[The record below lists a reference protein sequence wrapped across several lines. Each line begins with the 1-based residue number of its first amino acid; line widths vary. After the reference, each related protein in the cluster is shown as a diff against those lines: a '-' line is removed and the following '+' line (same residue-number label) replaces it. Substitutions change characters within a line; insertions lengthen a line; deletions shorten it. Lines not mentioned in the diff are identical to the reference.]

1 MSIDIGI
8 TGNIASG
15 KSMISGMLREYG
27 AAVLDADLVGKSVLA
42 ENVEGALEQVRAAFG
57 DCIFDGNQLDRHL
70 LGNLVFGHPDLLMK
84 LNDIMMPIMTRL
96 VANEIAVLHRASS
109 IVVLDAAILIEAS
122 WQNLVDEI
130 WVVKASKNEQLER
143 LMTRDHLARDEA
155 NSRIEAQMP
164 LAQKLTYADVVID
177 NTMDVEQTRKQV
189 EMLWK
194 TRLQNR

>member
-1 MSIDIGI
+1 MSIDIGL

-15 KSMISGMLREYG
+15 KSMISGMLREHG
-27 AAVLDADLVGKSVLA
+27 AAVLDADLVGKNVLA
-42 ENVEGALEQVRAAFG
+42 QNVEGALEQVRVVFG
-57 DCIFDGNQLDRHL
+57 DSIFDGNQLNRHL
-70 LGNLVFGHPDLLMK
+70 LGNLVFGHPDLLKK

-96 VANEIAVLHRASS
+96 IANEIAALHRTSTV
-109 IVVLDAAILIEAS
+109 VVLDAAILIEAS

-143 LMTRDHLARDEA
+143 LITRDHLSRDEA
-155 NSRIEAQMP
+155 VSRIEAQMP
-164 LAQKLTYADVVID
+164 LAQKLAYADVIID

-194 TRLQNR
+194 TRIQNR

>member
-1 MSIDIGI
+1 MSIDIGL

-15 KSMISGMLREYG
+15 KSMISGMLREHG

-42 ENVEGALEQVRAAFG
+42 QNVEGALEQVRVVFG
-57 DCIFDGNQLDRHL
+57 DSIFDGNQLNRHF
-70 LGNLVFGHPDLLMK
+70 LGNLVFGRPDLLKK

-96 VANEIAVLHRASS
+96 IANEIAALHRTSTV
-109 IVVLDAAILIEAS
+109 VVLDAAILIEAS

-143 LMTRDHLARDEA
+143 LMTRDHLARDQA
-155 NSRIEAQMP
+155 ISRIEAQMP
-164 LAQKLTYADVVID
+164 LAQKLAYADVVID

-194 TRLQNR
+194 TRIQNR

>member
-1 MSIDIGI
+1 MSIDIGL

-15 KSMISGMLREYG
+15 KSMISGMLREHG

-42 ENVEGALEQVRAAFG
+42 QNVEGALEQVRVVFG
-57 DCIFDGNQLDRHL
+57 DSIFDGNQLNRHL
-70 LGNLVFGHPDLLMK
+70 LGNLVFGHPDLLKK

-96 VANEIAVLHRASS
+96 IANEIAALHRTSTV
-109 IVVLDAAILIEAS
+109 VVLDAAILIEAS

-143 LMTRDHLARDEA
+143 LITRDHLSRDEA
-155 NSRIEAQMP
+155 VSRIEAQMP
-164 LAQKLTYADVVID
+164 LAQKLAYADVVID
-177 NTMDVEQTRKQV
+177 NTMDVEQTQKQV

-194 TRLQNR
+194 TRIQNR

>member
-1 MSIDIGI
+1 MSIDIGL

-57 DCIFDGNQLDRHL
+57 DCIFDGNQLNRHR
-70 LGNLVFGHPDLLMK
+70 LGNLVFGHADLLMK

-96 VANEIAVLHRASS
+96 VANEIAVVHRTSTV
-109 IVVLDAAILIEAS
+109 VVLDAAILIEAS

-130 WVVKASKNEQLER
+130 WVVKASKNEQLKR
-143 LMTRDHLARDEA
+143 LITRDHLSRDEA
-155 NSRIEAQMP
+155 VSRIKAQMP
-164 LAQKLTYADVVID
+164 LAQKLAYADVVID

-194 TRLQNR
+194 TRIQNR

>member
-1 MSIDIGI
+1 MSIDIGL

-15 KSMISGMLREYG
+15 KSMISGMLREHG
-27 AAVLDADLVGKSVLA
+27 AAVLDADLVGKTVLA

-57 DCIFDGNQLDRHL
+57 DCVFDGDQLNRRL

-96 VANEIAVLHRASS
+96 VANEIVALHQTSDV
-109 IVVLDAAILIEAS
+109 VVLDAAILIEDG
-122 WQNLVDEI
+122 WQKLVDEI

-143 LMTRDHLARDEA
+143 LMTRDHLSHDEA
-155 NSRIEAQMP
+155 VSRIEAQMP
-164 LAQKLTYADVVID
+164 LAEKLAYADVLID
-177 NTMDVEQTRKQV
+177 NTMDVERTRKQV

-194 TRLQNR
+194 TRLQNH

>member
-1 MSIDIGI
+1 MSIDIGL

-27 AAVLDADLVGKSVLA
+27 ATVLDADLVGKSVLA
-42 ENVEGALEQVRAAFG
+42 ENVEGALEQVRSTFG
-57 DCIFDGNQLDRHL
+57 DSIFDGNQLNRHL

-96 VANEIAVLHRASS
+96 VANEIAVLHRTSTV
-109 IVVLDAAILIEAS
+109 VVLDAAILIEAS

-130 WVVKASKNEQLER
+130 WVVKASKGEQLER
-143 LMTRDHLARDEA
+143 LMTRDHLPRDEA
-155 NSRIEAQMP
+155 VSRIEAQMP
-164 LAQKLTYADVVID
+164 LAQKLAYADVVID

-189 EMLWK
+189 KMLWK
-194 TRLQNR
+194 TRIQNR

>member
-1 MSIDIGI
+1 MSIDIGL

-57 DCIFDGNQLDRHL
+57 DCIFDGNQLNRHR
-70 LGNLVFGHPDLLMK
+70 LGNLVFGHADLLMK

-96 VANEIAVLHRASS
+96 VANEIAVVHRTSTV
-109 IVVLDAAILIEAS
+109 VVLDAAILIEAS

-143 LMTRDHLARDEA
+143 LMTRDHLSRDEA
-155 NSRIEAQMP
+155 VSRIKAQMP
-164 LAQKLTYADVVID
+164 LAQKLAYADVVID

-194 TRLQNR
+194 TRIQNR

>member
-1 MSIDIGI
+1 MSIDIGL

-15 KSMISGMLREYG
+15 KSMISGMLREHG

-42 ENVEGALEQVRAAFG
+42 QNVEGALEQVRVVFG
-57 DCIFDGNQLDRHL
+57 DSIFDGNQLNRHL
-70 LGNLVFGHPDLLMK
+70 LGNLVFGHPDLLKK

-96 VANEIAVLHRASS
+96 IANEVAALHRTSTV
-109 IVVLDAAILIEAS
+109 VVLDAAILIEAS

-143 LMTRDHLARDEA
+143 LITRDHLSRDEA
-155 NSRIEAQMP
+155 VSRIEAQMP
-164 LAQKLTYADVVID
+164 LAQKLAYADVVID
-177 NTMDVEQTRKQV
+177 NTMDVEQTQKQV

-194 TRLQNR
+194 TRIQNR

>member
-1 MSIDIGI
+1 MSIDIGL

-15 KSMISGMLREYG
+15 KSMISGMLREHG

-42 ENVEGALEQVRAAFG
+42 QNVEGTLEQVRVVFG
-57 DCIFDGNQLDRHL
+57 DSIFDGNQLNRHL
-70 LGNLVFGHPDLLMK
+70 LGNLVFGHPYLLKK

-96 VANEIAVLHRASS
+96 IANEIAALHRTSTV
-109 IVVLDAAILIEAS
+109 VVLDAAILIEAS

-143 LMTRDHLARDEA
+143 LITRDHLSRDEA
-155 NSRIEAQMP
+155 VSRIEAQMP
-164 LAQKLTYADVVID
+164 LAQKLAYADVVID
-177 NTMDVEQTRKQV
+177 NTMDVEQTQKQV

-194 TRLQNR
+194 TRIQNH

>member
-1 MSIDIGI
+1 MSIDIGL

-57 DCIFDGNQLDRHL
+57 DCIFDGNQLNRHL

-96 VANEIAVLHRASS
+96 VANEIAVVHRTSTV
-109 IVVLDAAILIEAS
+109 VVLDAAILIEAS

-130 WVVKASKNEQLER
+130 WVVKASKDEQLKR
-143 LMTRDHLARDEA
+143 LMTRDHLSRNEA
-155 NSRIEAQMP
+155 VSRIEAQMP
-164 LAQKLTYADVVID
+164 LAQKLAYADVVID

-194 TRLQNR
+194 TRIQNR

>member
-1 MSIDIGI
+1 MSIDIGL

-15 KSMISGMLREYG
+15 KSMISGMLQEYG
-27 AAVLDADLVGKSVLA
+27 AVVLDADLIGKSILA
-42 ENVEGALEQVRAAFG
+42 ENVEGALKQVRAAFG
-57 DCIFDGNQLDRHL
+57 DSIFDGNQLNRHL
-70 LGNLVFGHPDLLMK
+70 LGNLVFGHPDLLKK
-84 LNDIMMPIMTRL
+84 LNNIMMPIMTRL
-96 VANEIAVLHRASS
+96 IVNEIAALHRTSTV
-109 IVVLDAAILIEAS
+109 VVLDAAILIEAS

-143 LMTRDHLARDEA
+143 LMTRDHLARGEA
-155 NSRIEAQMP
+155 ISRIEAQMP
-164 LAQKLTYADVVID
+164 LAQKLAYADVIID

>member
-1 MSIDIGI
+1 MSINIGL

-15 KSMISGMLREYG
+15 KSMISGILREYG

-42 ENVEGALEQVRAAFG
+42 ENVEGSLEQVRAAFG
-57 DCIFDGNQLDRHL
+57 DSIFDGNQLNRHL

-96 VANEIAVLHRASS
+96 VANEIAVLHRTST

-130 WVVKASKNEQLER
+130 WVVRASKDDQLER
-143 LMTRDHLARDEA
+143 LMTRDHLSHDEA
-155 NSRIEAQMP
+155 VSRIEAQMP
-164 LAQKLTYADVVID
+164 LAQKLAYADVIID
-177 NTMDVEQTRKQV
+177 NTMDVDQTRKQV

-194 TRLQNR
+194 TRIQNR

>member
-1 MSIDIGI
+1 MSINIGL

-15 KSMISGMLREYG
+15 KSMISGMLREHG

-57 DCIFDGNQLDRHL
+57 DCIFDGNQLNRHL
-70 LGNLVFGHPDLLMK
+70 LGNLVFGHPDLLTT

-96 VANEIAVLHRASS
+96 VANEIMVLHRTSTV
-109 IVVLDAAILIEAS
+109 VVLDAAILIEAG

-130 WVVKASKNEQLER
+130 WVVKTSKGEQLER
-143 LMTRDHLARDEA
+143 LMTRDHLSRDEA
-155 NSRIEAQMP
+155 VSRIEAQMP
-164 LAQKLTYADVVID
+164 LAQKLAYADVVID

-194 TRLQNR
+194 TRIQNR

>member
-1 MSIDIGI
+1 MSIDIGL

-15 KSMISGMLREYG
+15 KSMISGMLREHG

-42 ENVEGALEQVRAAFG
+42 QNVEGALEQVRVVFG
-57 DCIFDGNQLDRHL
+57 DSIFDGNQLNRHL
-70 LGNLVFGHPDLLMK
+70 LGNLVFGHPDLLKK

-96 VANEIAVLHRASS
+96 IANEIAALHRTSTV
-109 IVVLDAAILIEAS
+109 VVLDAAILIEAS

-143 LMTRDHLARDEA
+143 LITRDHLSRDEA
-155 NSRIEAQMP
+155 VSRIEAQMP
-164 LAQKLTYADVVID
+164 LAQKLAYADVVID
-177 NTMDVEQTRKQV
+177 NTMDVVQTRKQV

-194 TRLQNR
+194 TRIQNR

>member
-1 MSIDIGI
+1 MSIDIGL

-57 DCIFDGNQLDRHL
+57 DCIFDGNRLNRHL

-84 LNDIMMPIMTRL
+84 LNCIMMPIMTRL
-96 VANEIAVLHRASS
+96 VANELAVLHRTSTV
-109 IVVLDAAILIEAS
+109 VVLDAAILIEAS
-122 WQNLVDEI
+122 WQNLVGEI
-130 WVVKASKNEQLER
+130 WVVKASKDEQLAR
-143 LMTRDHLARDEA
+143 LMTRDHLSRDEA
-155 NSRIEAQMP
+155 VSRVEAQMP
-164 LAQKLTYADVVID
+164 LAQKLAYADVVID

-194 TRLQNR
+194 TRIQNR

>member
-1 MSIDIGI
+1 MSINIGL

-15 KSMISGMLREYG
+15 KSMISGMLQEHG

-57 DCIFDGNQLDRHL
+57 DSIFDGNQLNRHL

-96 VANEIAVLHRASS
+96 VAHEIAVLHRASAV
-109 IVVLDAAILIEAS
+109 VVLDAAILIEAN

-130 WVVKASKNEQLER
+130 WVVKASKDEQLKR

-155 NSRIEAQMP
+155 VSRIEAQMP
-164 LAQKLTYADVVID
+164 LVQKLAYADVVID
-177 NTMDVEQTRKQV
+177 NTMDVEQTQKQV

-194 TRLQNR
+194 TRIQNR

>member
-1 MSIDIGI
+1 MSIDIGL

-27 AAVLDADLVGKSVLA
+27 ATVLDADLVGKSVLA

-57 DCIFDGNQLDRHL
+57 DSIFDGNQLNRHL

-84 LNDIMMPIMTRL
+84 LNDFMMPIMTRL
-96 VANEIAVLHRASS
+96 IVNEITALHRTSTV
-109 IVVLDAAILIEAS
+109 VVLDAAILIEAS

-130 WVVKASKNEQLER
+130 WVVKASKNEQLKR
-143 LMTRDHLARDEA
+143 LMTRDHLSRDEA
-155 NSRIEAQMP
+155 VSRIEAQMP
-164 LAQKLTYADVVID
+164 LAQKLAYADVVID
-177 NTMDVEQTRKQV
+177 NTMDVEQTQKQV

-194 TRLQNR
+194 TRIQNR

>member
-84 LNDIMMPIMTRL
+84 LNNIMMPIMTRL
-96 VANEIAVLHRASS
+96 VAKEIAVLHRASS
-109 IVVLDAAILIEAS
+109 VVVLDAAILIEAS

>member
-1 MSIDIGI
+1 MSIDIGL

-15 KSMISGMLREYG
+15 KSMISGMLQEHG

-57 DCIFDGNQLDRHL
+57 DSIFDGNQLNRHL

-96 VANEIAVLHRASS
+96 VAREITVLHRTSPV
-109 IVVLDAAILIEAS
+109 VVLDAAILIEAS

-130 WVVKASKNEQLER
+130 WVVKASKDEQLKR

-155 NSRIEAQMP
+155 VSRIEAQMP
-164 LAQKLTYADVVID
+164 LVQKLAYADVVID
-177 NTMDVEQTRKQV
+177 NTMDVEQTQKQV

-194 TRLQNR
+194 TRIQNR

>member
-84 LNDIMMPIMTRL
+84 LNDIMMPIMKRL